1 MLNFTDENFDKE
13 ISEAEKLVLVDF
25 WMDGCG
31 PCVLL
36 SPIMKKLAG
45 EFSDRVIFAKAN
57 FDQIPAT
64 LQKYGIAAAP
74 TVILFEGGEPVS
86 GFVGLR
92 QESEIRAWI
101 EDNLKKDND

>member
-1 MLNFTDENFDKE
+1 MLNFTDESFNKE
-13 ISEAEKLVLVDF
+13 ISEVKKPILIDF
-25 WMDGCG
+25 WMESCG
-31 PCVLL
+31 PCTLL
-36 SPIMKKLAG
+36 SHIMENLAG
-45 EFSDRVIFAKAN
+45 ELSEKVIFAKAN
-57 FDQIPAT
+57 FDQVPIAI
-64 LQKYGIAAAP
+64 QKYGINAAP